1 MEAQPEK
8 WSVSKHTQAYPTDA
22 YGNLEFQGGGH
33 SNKAMVRGIGYSKI
47 FIHLVFSRL
56 LSFLSSK
63 TNSSSNFCKN
73 SLCFSSLLK
82 KSKLRFVSLFEN
94 CKTLSSGW
102 KASSNHSLLREF
114 FRAGWVTALHVALC
128 STSVCR
134 MTLNQILCCISW
146 WKTGNWNCPN
156 S

>member
-33 SNKAMVRGIGYSKI
+33 SNKAMVRGIGYSKV
-47 FIHLVFSRL
+47 FIHLVRNRL

-63 TNSSSNFCKN
+63 SNSNSNVCKS

-82 KSKLRFVSLFEN
+82 KSKLRFVFLFEN
-94 CKTLSSGW
+94 CTTLSSGG
-102 KASSNHSLLREF
+102 KAMVSLNH
-114 FRAGWVTALHVALC
+114 LC
-128 STSVCR
+128 SDNLQNRLSDY
-134 MTLNQILCCISW
+134 TLLFAVHPCVI
-146 WKTGNWNCPN
+146 
-156 S
+156 

>member
-33 SNKAMVRGIGYSKI
+33 SNKAMVRGIGFSKV
-47 FIHLVFSRL
+47 FIHLVLNRL

-63 TNSSSNFCKN
+63 SNSSANFCKS

-94 CKTLSSGW
+94 CKSLSSGW
-102 KASSNHSLLREF
+102 KAKSNHSLLRQFTEQVE
-114 FRAGWVTALHVALC
+114 WLDVALC
-128 STSVCR
+128 STSVCH